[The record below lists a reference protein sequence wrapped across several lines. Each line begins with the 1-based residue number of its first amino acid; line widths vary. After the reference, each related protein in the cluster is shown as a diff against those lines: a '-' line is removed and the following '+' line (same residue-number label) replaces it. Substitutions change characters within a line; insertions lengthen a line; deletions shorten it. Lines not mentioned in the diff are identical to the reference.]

1 MKLTTEWLSSM
12 SDQLYMH
19 LTLKVHKDQD
29 SPTKS
34 LGWGTQKKCHGCNF
48 CFRGIKGDTKPA
60 GNWRGSIGVYIMH
73 CLQCH
78 WANLIAAFYA
88 SVNESEKE
96 ESGGEKKKVCLHC
109 SHCSLCVLTFQ
120 FCCSGSC
127 RMILLLKTGFVLGF
141 FPYLETTFQWRR
153 TQLFLL
159 LRISRLELIEDA
171 GKTTE
176 TYLMECIWVSMSCA
190 EMRNQE
196 KNVGAKL

>member
-12 SDQLYMH
+12 SDQLFMH
-19 LTLKVHKDQD
+19 LALKVHKDQD

-96 ESGGEKKKVCLHC
+96 ESGGEKKKGL
-109 SHCSLCVLTFQ
+109 S
-120 FCCSGSC
+120 
-127 RMILLLKTGFVLGF
+127 LLLSLLFVCS
-141 FPYLETTFQWRR
+141 YLSV
-153 TQLFLL
+153 LL
-159 LRISRLELIEDA
+159 LRELQNDTVAQNWFCSWILPLLRNSFSMKENATISS
-171 GKTTE
+171 T
-176 TYLMECIWVSMSCA
+176 
-190 EMRNQE
+190 
-196 KNVGAKL
+196 KN

>member
-12 SDQLYMH
+12 SDQLFMH
-19 LTLKVHKDQD
+19 LALKVHKDQD

-78 WANLIAAFYA
+78 WTNLIAAFYA

-96 ESGGEKKKVCLHC
+96 ESGGEKKKRFVFTALTA
-109 SHCSLCVLTFQ
+109 LCVFLPFSSVAQ
-120 FCCSGSC
+120 GAAEWYCCSK
-127 RMILLLKTGFVLGF
+127 LV
-141 FPYLETTFQWRR
+141 
-153 TQLFLL
+153 LFLDSSL
-159 LRISRLELIEDA
+159 
-171 GKTTE
+171 T
-176 TYLMECIWVSMSCA
+176 
-190 EMRNQE
+190 
-196 KNVGAKL
+196 